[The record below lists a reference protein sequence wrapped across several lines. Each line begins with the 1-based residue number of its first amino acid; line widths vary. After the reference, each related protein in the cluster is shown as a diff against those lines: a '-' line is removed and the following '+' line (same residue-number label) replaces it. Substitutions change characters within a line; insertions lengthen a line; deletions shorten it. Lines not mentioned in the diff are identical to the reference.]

1 MLSQMYVIF
10 FLQMNTNYD
19 FNIWVYIMQVY
30 RKAKVDALKTT
41 QREHDG
47 NWWIMSSEAK
57 Q

>member
-1 MLSQMYVIF
+1 
-10 FLQMNTNYD
+10 
-19 FNIWVYIMQVY
+19 MQVY
-30 RKAKVDALKTT
+30 KKAKVDALKTT